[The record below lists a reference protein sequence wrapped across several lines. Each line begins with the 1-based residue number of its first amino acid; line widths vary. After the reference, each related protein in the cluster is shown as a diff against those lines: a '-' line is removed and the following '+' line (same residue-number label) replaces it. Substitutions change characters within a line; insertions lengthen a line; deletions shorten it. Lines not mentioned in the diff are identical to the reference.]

1 MGAQSPYNN
10 QRENGEPC
18 PQTGLK
24 EAVPLHEI
32 PALIIDL
39 TIILVIAAG
48 TTLLCKKIHLPSV
61 LGYILAGFLAGPVVD
76 FLPTIQDRGGIE
88 VWSDIGVIFLMFG
101 LGLEFSLHKLAEVGG
116 PGLLSAGIQAAGMGG
131 VGVLLGLALGWG
143 PMNSLFLGVM
153 LAMSSTMITMKNVE
167 DLGMKEEKF
176 AGLAMGTLV
185 IEDLLAIFAMVVLST
200 IAVSQSISGWALAQR
215 IGLLVLSL
223 ALWLILGIYLVPT
236 LMKKL
241 VGLMNDEVLLVFS
254 LGLCF
259 LMALLAQEI
268 GLSTELGAFLAGSL
282 LAGTVHAE
290 RVEHLVTPCKHLFG
304 AVFFVSVGFMVQPA
318 MIAQYIGPILL
329 LSGAAIIGKLLFLTL
344 GGLAAGQ
351 PLGVCLP
358 AAAAQTQ
365 VGEFSFILAG
375 LGQSLSVTGAFL
387 YPVIVAVSVITTFT
401 TPFLLRLA
409 GPLQRGLERVLPQRC
424 LAALDRYCQAR
435 GREKGEEGRD
445 WTRFLQGYGRAFAL
459 YGVLAV
465 GVILLGTQ
473 QLLPLLGDWLAPRW
487 WLAELLTAGVIYL
500 ALAFLLPAMLR
511 MKKRYFTALWLEK
524 VSNRVILSG
533 LMALRLGGGGP
544 AGGGPGGDPLPGQ
557 PPVDVGGG
565 PAGDLDGHPL
575 GPAGRALPGGGGPVP
590 GQLQRA
596 EAGPALWPG
605 GGGGPPVADPAAL
618 CDPPGLP
625 PGLGPGGKDPPR
637 PGLGQAGPRE
647 RPEGPPGPDPLE
659 HPRGERGLGRGGP
672 AGGHGEPAAGGEL
685 LPPAGRGGP
694 YAGGGANDPQGL
706 HRLPAGY
713 PRGQAAAVL
722 RGEPGQNHAPGGEE
736 RPGQRHQRGLERPAH
751 RPGAGPAAH
760 PQPRPQSDPPG
771 RGPAVGDGLPG
782 DGRQAAAPGPA
793 GLKKR
798 PKIGT
803 PPSRYESTDWGVSF
817 CAQFFGGKV
826 YADVPLWTGF
836 PPG

>member
-533 LMALRLGGGGP
+533 LMALRLGAAALLAAAP
-544 AGGGPGGDPLPGQ
+544 AVILFQASPLWMSVAAL
-557 PPVDVGGG
+557 PVIWMATHSDR
-565 PAGDLDGHPL
+565 L
-575 GPAGRALPGGGGPVP
+575 AGRYLEVEARFLANFNERKLAQRF
-590 GQLQRA
+590 GQG
-596 EAGPALWPG
+596 EEEVHLWLTQQLYVIPL
-605 GGGGPPVADPAAL
+605 V
-618 CDPPGLP
+618 CP

-694 YAGGGANDPQGL
+694 YAGGGADDPQGL

-760 PQPRPQSDPPG
+760 PQPRPQSDSPG

>member
-200 IAVSQSISGWALAQR
+200 IAVSQSISGWA
-215 IGLLVLSL
+215 
-223 ALWLILGIYLVPT
+223 
-236 LMKKL
+236 
-241 VGLMNDEVLLVFS
+241 
-254 LGLCF
+254 
-259 LMALLAQEI
+259 LAQEI

-533 LMALRLGGGGP
+533 LMALRLGAAALLAAAPAVILFQASPLWMSVAALPVIWMATHSDRLAGRYLEVEARFLANFNERKLAQRFGQGEEEVHLWLTQQLYVIPLVCPPDWAQGGKTLHDLDWGRRDHVSVLKVRRGQTHWNIP
-544 AGGGPGGDPLPGQ
+544 EGNVALAGGDQLVVMGSQ
-557 PPVDVGGG
+557 RQVENFC
-565 PAGDLDGHPL
+565 
-575 GPAGRALPGGGGPVP
+575 
-590 GQLQRA
+590 LQRA
-596 EAGPALWPG
+596 EEGLTPAGELMTLKDYIASQQDIPEAKQL
-605 GGGGPPVADPAAL
+605 L
-618 CDPPGLP
+618 CCGVSLDKTMP
-625 PGLGPGGKDPPR
+625 
-637 PGLGQAGPRE
+637 QAGKSVRDS
-647 RPEGPPGPDPLE
+647 GIKGDWS
-659 HPRGERGLGRGGP
+659 
-672 AGGHGEPAAGGEL
+672 AL
-685 LPPAGRGGP
+685 LI
-694 YAGGGANDPQGL
+694 
-706 HRLPAGY
+706 
-713 PRGQAAAVL
+713 
-722 RGEPGQNHAPGGEE
+722 
-736 RPGQRHQRGLERPAH
+736 GLERDLLPIPSPDPSLTL
-751 RPGAGPAAH
+751 RDGDLLWVMGSQEMAGKLL
-760 PQPRPQSDPPG
+760 RL
-771 RGPAVGDGLPG
+771 GLL
-782 DGRQAAAPGPA
+782 D
-793 GLKKR
+793 
-798 PKIGT
+798 
-803 PPSRYESTDWGVSF
+803 
-817 CAQFFGGKV
+817 
-826 YADVPLWTGF
+826 
-836 PPG
+836 

>member
-1 MGAQSPYNN
+1 M
-10 QRENGEPC
+10 
-18 PQTGLK
+18 
-24 EAVPLHEI
+24 HEI

-116 PGLLSAGIQAAGMGG
+116 PGLLSAGIQAAGMGR
-131 VGVLLGLALGWG
+131 VLLGLALGWG

-185 IEDLLAIFAMVVLST
+185 IEDLLAIFAVVVLST

-358 AAAAQTQ
+358 A
-365 VGEFSFILAG
+365 GMAG
-375 LGQSLSVTGAFL
+375 PDPGGGVHSGRSGAVPSVTGAFL

-435 GREKGEEGRD
+435 GREKGETGRD

-524 VSNRVILSG
+524 VSNRVILSE
-533 LMALRLGGGGP
+533 LMALRLGAAALLAAAPAVILFQASPLWMSVAALPVIWMATHSDRLAGRYLEVEARFLANFNERKLAQRFGQGEEEVHLWLTQQLYVIPLVCPPDWAQGGKTLHDLDWGRRDHVSVLKVRRGQTHWNIP
-544 AGGGPGGDPLPGQ
+544 EGNVALAGGDQFVVMGSQ
-557 PPVDVGGG
+557 RQVENFC
-565 PAGDLDGHPL
+565 
-575 GPAGRALPGGGGPVP
+575 
-590 GQLQRA
+590 LQRA
-596 EAGPALWPG
+596 EEGLTPAGELMTLKDYIASQQDIPEAKQL
-605 GGGGPPVADPAAL
+605 L
-618 CDPPGLP
+618 CCGVSLDKTMP
-625 PGLGPGGKDPPR
+625 
-637 PGLGQAGPRE
+637 QAGKSVRDS
-647 RPEGPPGPDPLE
+647 GIKGDWS
-659 HPRGERGLGRGGP
+659 
-672 AGGHGEPAAGGEL
+672 AL
-685 LPPAGRGGP
+685 LI
-694 YAGGGANDPQGL
+694 
-706 HRLPAGY
+706 
-713 PRGQAAAVL
+713 
-722 RGEPGQNHAPGGEE
+722 
-736 RPGQRHQRGLERPAH
+736 GLERDLLPIPSPDPSLTL
-751 RPGAGPAAH
+751 RDGDLLWVMGSQEMAGKLL
-760 PQPRPQSDPPG
+760 RL
-771 RGPAVGDGLPG
+771 GLL
-782 DGRQAAAPGPA
+782 D
-793 GLKKR
+793 
-798 PKIGT
+798 
-803 PPSRYESTDWGVSF
+803 
-817 CAQFFGGKV
+817 
-826 YADVPLWTGF
+826 
-836 PPG
+836 

>member
-1 MGAQSPYNN
+1 M
-10 QRENGEPC
+10 
-18 PQTGLK
+18 
-24 EAVPLHEI
+24 
-32 PALIIDL
+32 
-39 TIILVIAAG
+39 
-48 TTLLCKKIHLPSV
+48 
-61 LGYILAGFLAGPVVD
+61 VD

-101 LGLEFSLHKLAEVGG
+101 LGLEFSCTSWRRWGSGAFIRRHPGG
-116 PGLLSAGIQAAGMGG
+116 GHGG

-409 GPLQRGLERVLPQRC
+409 GPLQRGWSGSC
-424 LAALDRYCQAR
+424 LNGAWRRWTGTVRPGDGRR
-435 GREKGEEGRD
+435 GRKAGTGPGSSRDMAGPLPCTGSWPWGSSSWGPSSCCPCWGLAGAPVVAGGAADRGGHLPGPGLPPAGYAADEEAVFYSPVAGEG
-445 WTRFLQGYGRAFAL
+445 LQPGDP
-459 YGVLAV
+459 V
-465 GVILLGTQ
+465 GAHG
-473 QLLPLLGDWLAPRW
+473 PP
-487 WLAELLTAGVIYL
+487 
-500 ALAFLLPAMLR
+500 P
-511 MKKRYFTALWLEK
+511 
-524 VSNRVILSG
+524 
-533 LMALRLGGGGP
+533 GGGGP

-618 CDPPGLP
+618 CDPLVCPRT
-625 PGLGPGGKDPPR
+625 GPRGKDPPR

-659 HPRGERGLGRGGP
+659 HPRGERG
-672 AGGHGEPAAGGEL
+672 
-685 LPPAGRGGP
+685 
-694 YAGGGANDPQGL
+694 
-706 HRLPAGY
+706 
-713 PRGQAAAVL
+713 
-722 RGEPGQNHAPGGEE
+722 
-736 RPGQRHQRGLERPAH
+736 
-751 RPGAGPAAH
+751 
-760 PQPRPQSDPPG
+760 PG
-771 RGPAVGDGLPG
+771 RGTSWWSWGAS
-782 DGRQAAAPGPA
+782 GRWRTSASSGPRRA
-793 GLKKR
+793 LRRRG
-798 PKIGT
+798 
-803 PPSRYESTDWGVSF
+803 SW
-817 CAQFFGGKV
+817 
-826 YADVPLWTGF
+826 
-836 PPG
+836 